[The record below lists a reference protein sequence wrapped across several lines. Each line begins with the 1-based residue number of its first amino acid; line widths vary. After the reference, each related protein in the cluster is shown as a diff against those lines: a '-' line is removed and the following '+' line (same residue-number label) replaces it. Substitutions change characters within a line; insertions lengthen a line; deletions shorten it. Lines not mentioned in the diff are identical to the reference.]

1 LLSGLASAQPLVPV
15 ASSGCLAFGK
25 GDRRTKDMNTTDAV
39 YRRRAV
45 KHFDSN
51 HILTEEEERK
61 LLSAA
66 IQAPTSFNIQ
76 HWRFVILR
84 DPELRAKIRKEF
96 GNDQA
101 QMTDASL
108 LVLFTAD
115 IKAWEKSPQRYWA
128 NAPTEVADLL
138 VNWMGPFHEGR
149 EWLQRDEAQRSIGMA
164 MQTIMLVAQDLGYQS
179 CPMIGFDID
188 KVAELINLPED
199 HVMGPMVAIG
209 KGIKDPWPKPGQLPL
224 EEIVFENT
232 F

>member
-1 LLSGLASAQPLVPV
+1 MDTFEAITT
-15 ASSGCLAFGK
+15 
-25 GDRRTKDMNTTDAV
+25 RRSIKEYDAEHRLTK
-39 YRRRAV
+39 
-45 KHFDSN
+45 
-51 HILTEEEERK
+51 EEEEQ

-84 DPELRAKIRKEF
+84 DPELRAKIRTEF
-96 GNDQA
+96 GNNQT

-108 LVLFTAD
+108 LILMTAD
-115 IKAWEKSPQRYWA
+115 MKAWEKSPSRYWQ
-128 NAPTEVADLL
+128 NAPEEVANLL

-164 MQTIMLVAQDLGYQS
+164 MQTLMLAATAMGYQS
-179 CPMIGFDID
+179 CPMIGFDIEA
-188 KVAELINLPED
+188 VAKLINLPED

-209 KGIKDPWPKPGQLPL
+209 KGSKAPWPKPGQLPL
-224 EEIVFENT
+224 SELVVENG